1 VTTRTWL
8 FMIVAI
14 AAVAFGGWR
23 LLAPQ
28 ADKASDAAGESAG
41 ALVGSVS
48 SAYFTAAQASL
59 EAQRR
64 ATGSYAGTAI
74 QPPLALVR
82 ADASTYCVQL
92 DRPPQVV
99 HLDGP
104 GGSPASGPCR

>member
-1 VTTRTWL
+1 VWVTL
-8 FMIVAI
+8 VVVV
-14 AAVAFGGWR
+14 AVAFGGWR

-28 ADKASDAAGESAG
+28 AQKASDAAGESAD
-41 ALVGSVS
+41 ALVGTVS

-64 ATGSYAGTAI
+64 ATGSYAGTPL
-74 QPPLALVR
+74 QPPLTLVR
-82 ADASTYCVQL
+82 ADAAGYCVQL

-104 GGSPASGPCR
+104 GGSLAAGPCD